1 MMNRNIEREAA
12 ELLLDA
18 GVSLPLL
25 KTFGKTLRVT
35 MRRPT
40 LGGIVRITR
49 EQMKLGVTSAQIAL
63 FTESETQHFLAEHG
77 KTLAR
82 IIALTVC
89 RGWLS
94 GLVIAPLLARAILWW
109 MPYEHLLTAQIVFIK
124 YLSEVRNFQPIIS
137 CIEQVNPL
145 RAKQS
150 REKTLVKRS

>member
-1 MMNRNIEREAA
+1 MNRNIEREAA
-12 ELLLDA
+12 ELLLDT

-25 KTFGKTLRVT
+25 KIFGKTLRVT

-40 LGGIVRITR
+40 LGGIIRISR
-49 EQMKLGVTSAQIAL
+49 EQMKLGVTPAQMSL
-63 FTESETQHFLAEHG
+63 FTEEEAQHFLAEHG
-77 KTLAR
+77 YTLAK

-94 GLVIAPLLARAILWW
+94 GLILAPMLARAILWW

-124 YLSEVRNFQPIIS
+124 HLSEVRNFQPIIS